1 MVGKTIGV
9 RTSRYKYW
17 RSRTDSKNGVYLF
30 DLENDPNE
38 EKNIA
43 GNQIHV
49 VNTMEELLKSIVQNS
64 PKIDDEKLS
73 KDDDEEI
80 EAELRKLGYL

>member
-17 RSRTDSKNGVYLF
+17 RSRTDSKKGVYLF

-73 KDDDEEI
+73 KDHDEEI
-80 EAELRKLGYL
+80 EAELRK